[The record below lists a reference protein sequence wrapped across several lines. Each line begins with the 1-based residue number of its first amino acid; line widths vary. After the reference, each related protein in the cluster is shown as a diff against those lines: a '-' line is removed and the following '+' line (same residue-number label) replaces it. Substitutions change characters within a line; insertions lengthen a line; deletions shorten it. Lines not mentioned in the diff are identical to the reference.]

1 MSVFGVAITPSIHH
15 SVCLPD
21 DISFPP
27 NLDANDG
34 HAARFGNN
42 LDELSGRV
50 LRGEGLHCTNIKL
63 NLVPGSNLVPGTGLN
78 LKKRLLLLSVL

>member
-27 NLDANDG
+27 NLDVNDG
-34 HAARFGNN
+34 HAARFGNSS
-42 LDELSGRV
+42 DELSGRG
-50 LRGEGLHCTNIKL
+50 LWGEGLHCTNIKL